1 MASPSPSPS
10 SSSTVRE
17 AALNRR
23 SRAVVMG
30 VSMALILCSVI
41 WTYADGAAIIDES
54 QNGTAA
60 MSLKQETAKNEL
72 VGDSDPPVGELV
84 SRKSAEGLNY
94 LLYLPEQWTPKSEK
108 KYPVIVFLHGR
119 GESGGTSVMTE
130 QSLPL
135 QLKTNSTLRKAFP
148 FIVILPSC
156 PWSCAQKNEWQPN
169 IMQRTTKVINEVAT
183 RYNGDFNRVSLAGQ
197 SMGGNGAWEYASSQ
211 KGLFSAVVA
220 ICGYLRSNLYE
231 DHEIAK
237 RLRLPI
243 WVFHAEN
250 DVVIPVGASDS
261 ITKAIQNLEEEGGCL
276 HL

>member
-1 MASPSPSPS
+1 
-10 SSSTVRE
+10 
-17 AALNRR
+17 
-23 SRAVVMG
+23 
-30 VSMALILCSVI
+30 
-41 WTYADGAAIIDES
+41 
-54 QNGTAA
+54 
-60 MSLKQETAKNEL
+60 
-72 VGDSDPPVGELV
+72 
-84 SRKSAEGLNY
+84 
-94 LLYLPEQWTPKSEK
+94 
-108 KYPVIVFLHGR
+108 
-119 GESGGTSVMTE
+119 MTE

-156 PWSCAQKNEWQPN
+156 PWSCAQKNEWHPN

-243 WVFHAEN
+243 WVTGLSTRAQARHPFCMQLNIVRHIYL
-250 DVVIPVGASDS
+250 VVILIGILVVRSS
-261 ITKAIQNLEEEGGCL
+261 TRRTMS
-276 HL
+276 